1 MKKRTRILILG
12 VAMMLI
18 MAMSGCG
25 VNHKSPEGVVEALI
39 KNYVSGSEK
48 KVKQC
53 YSQEKDTNELLQNE
67 IDATLKYF
75 AAHNPTKVKVE
86 QCDILSENGDYT
98 YVYIIY
104 NLVLENDQEY
114 PCVGTYM
121 TEKKDGKYYVII
133 KAEPAWTQP
142 QRLKHQQPSIHE
154 YIKEISDTQVNQA
167 VSEKDME
174 SIYEQYGKYL
184 IETKNPVLKEY
195 LEKEITKKESIAAEL
210 KQSIKE
216 IESEE
221 LSGKERG
228 NIAKR
233 QRGYQEIQKEIRD
246 MRKAI
251 G

>member
-114 PCVGTYM
+114 PCVGPYM
-121 TEKKDGKYYVII
+121 TEKKDGKYYVMS
-133 KAEPAWTQP
+133 
-142 QRLKHQQPSIHE
+142 PS
-154 YIKEISDTQVNQA
+154 EITDDLRNQA
-167 VSEKDME
+167 ADDYAKFMTADSYKTYTKAYNVFIK
-174 SIYEQYGKYL
+174 
-184 IETKNPVLKEY
+184 KNPGYE
-195 LEKEITKKESIAAEL
+195 EKIANKLDAE
-210 KQSIKE
+210 
-216 IESEE
+216 
-221 LSGKERG
+221 
-228 NIAKR
+228 
-233 QRGYQEIQKEIRD
+233 
-246 MRKAI
+246 
-251 G
+251 

>member
-86 QCDILSENGDYT
+86 QCDILSENGWP
-98 YVYIIY
+98 
-104 NLVLENDQEY
+104 
-114 PCVGTYM
+114 PCCRPGSAGCRRPRRRT
-121 TEKKDGKYYVII
+121 
-133 KAEPAWTQP
+133 P
-142 QRLKHQQPSIHE
+142 
-154 YIKEISDTQVNQA
+154 
-167 VSEKDME
+167 
-174 SIYEQYGKYL
+174 
-184 IETKNPVLKEY
+184 
-195 LEKEITKKESIAAEL
+195 
-210 KQSIKE
+210 
-216 IESEE
+216 
-221 LSGKERG
+221 RG
-228 NIAKR
+228 SWSR
-233 QRGYQEIQKEIRD
+233 
-246 MRKAI
+246 
-251 G
+251 

>member
-12 VAMMLI
+12 IAMMFI

-39 KNYVSGSEK
+39 KNYVSGSE
-48 KVKQC
+48 
-53 YSQEKDTNELLQNE
+53 QNE

-121 TEKKDGKYYVII
+121 TEKKDGKYYVMS
-133 KAEPAWTQP
+133 
-142 QRLKHQQPSIHE
+142 PS
-154 YIKEISDTQVNQA
+154 EITDDLRNQA
-167 VSEKDME
+167 ADDYAKFMTADSYKTYTKAYNVFIK
-174 SIYEQYGKYL
+174 
-184 IETKNPVLKEY
+184 KNPGYE
-195 LEKEITKKESIAAEL
+195 EKIANKLDAE
-210 KQSIKE
+210 
-216 IESEE
+216 
-221 LSGKERG
+221 
-228 NIAKR
+228 
-233 QRGYQEIQKEIRD
+233 
-246 MRKAI
+246 
-251 G
+251 

>member
-1 MKKRTRILILG
+1 
-12 VAMMLI
+12 MLV

-233 QRGYQEIQKEIRD
+233 QRRYQELQKEIED

-251 G
+251 C

>member
-12 VAMMLI
+12 IAMMFI

-121 TEKKDGKYYVII
+121 TEKKDGKYYVMS
-133 KAEPAWTQP
+133 
-142 QRLKHQQPSIHE
+142 PS
-154 YIKEISDTQVNQA
+154 EITDDLRNQA
-167 VSEKDME
+167 ADDYAKFMTADSYKTYTKAYNVFLSHRGVLHRGKELGNEKNHCNGTE
-174 SIYEQYGKYL
+174 
-184 IETKNPVLKEY
+184 EY
-195 LEKEITKKESIAAEL
+195 YIRTILLDYAEL
-210 KQSIKE
+210 VCCAC
-216 IESEE
+216 
-221 LSGKERG
+221 G
-228 NIAKR
+228 
-233 QRGYQEIQKEIRD
+233 
-246 MRKAI
+246 
-251 G
+251 

>member
-104 NLVLENDQEY
+104 NLVL
-114 PCVGTYM
+114 
-121 TEKKDGKYYVII
+121 KKDGKYYVMS
-133 KAEPAWTQP
+133 
-142 QRLKHQQPSIHE
+142 PS
-154 YIKEISDTQVNQA
+154 EITDDLRNQA
-167 VSEKDME
+167 ADDYAKFMTADSYKTYTKAYNVFIK
-174 SIYEQYGKYL
+174 
-184 IETKNPVLKEY
+184 KNPGYE
-195 LEKEITKKESIAAEL
+195 EKIANKLDAE
-210 KQSIKE
+210 
-216 IESEE
+216 
-221 LSGKERG
+221 
-228 NIAKR
+228 
-233 QRGYQEIQKEIRD
+233 
-246 MRKAI
+246 
-251 G
+251 

>member
-114 PCVGTYM
+114 PCG
-121 TEKKDGKYYVII
+121 GKTAPDSMHRIH
-133 KAEPAWTQP
+133 
-142 QRLKHQQPSIHE
+142 RIHE
-154 YIKEISDTQVNQA
+154 
-167 VSEKDME
+167 E
-174 SIYEQYGKYL
+174 SGHQWESPSL
-184 IETKNPVLKEY
+184 PDWTDNRFHRNFHDDKEY
-195 LEKEITKKESIAAEL
+195 SQEQNPNSPG
-210 KQSIKE
+210 
-216 IESEE
+216 
-221 LSGKERG
+221 LSVPHS
-228 NIAKR
+228 
-233 QRGYQEIQKEIRD
+233 QV
-246 MRKAI
+246 
-251 G
+251 